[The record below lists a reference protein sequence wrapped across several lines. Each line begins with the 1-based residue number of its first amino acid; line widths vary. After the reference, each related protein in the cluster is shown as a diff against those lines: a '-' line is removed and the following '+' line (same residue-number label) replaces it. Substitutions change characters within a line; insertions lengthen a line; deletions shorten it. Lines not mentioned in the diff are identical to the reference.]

1 MPPYISDVLKHFPL
15 YQSKNTVQEVYSE
28 DNFDKF
34 HIIRC
39 DLIGLY
45 NKVSD
50 LFIVTHFYEHLSGG
64 VSTNLFIIAK
74 QKSWFGFK
82 WVAFNIQ
89 NNELK
94 DGCAN
99 IDDKT
104 FGQYLKTHFKTLV
117 TAIPFTKMPAI
128 TNLKKFT
135 KRMKE
140 YAYPSIEC
148 LDKDASKNE
157 YCISL
162 PENLDEPDKESLNSI
177 KEIYN
182 SFWLSSP
189 NTGFRTNT
197 RLDSLPLEIIQLC
210 EIKTQPFPYH
220 YLPCVN
226 GDYIYFYDCF
236 ERPYVIEAKDVIS
249 TFKQVKDD
257 AFSYQMASY
266 WTLFVNDAVKQEYIS
281 KGNQLLK
288 QDLLKRL
295 LEIRRGIIDFK
306 HKTTQDG
313 ILKRFEKLETA
324 LTQRNENIWR
334 LIDDKKDIEV
344 I

>member
-15 YQSKNTVQEVYSE
+15 YQSKNAVQEVYSE

-34 HIIRC
+34 HIIHC

-74 QKSWFGFK
+74 QKSLLGFK

-94 DGCAN
+94 DGSAN
-99 IDDKT
+99 IDNKT
-104 FGQYLKTHFKTLV
+104 FGQYLKTHFKTLA

-140 YAYPSIEC
+140 YEYPVIEC
-148 LDKDASKNE
+148 LDKKASKNE

-162 PENLDEPDKESLNSI
+162 PENLDEHDKESLNSI

-182 SFWLSSP
+182 SFWFSSASTTFQS
-189 NTGFRTNT
+189 NTK
-197 RLDSLPLEIIQLC
+197 LEALPLKIFQLC

-220 YLPCVN
+220 YIPCVN

-236 ERPYVIEAKDVIS
+236 ERPYVIEAKDVIA
-249 TFKQVKDD
+249 TFKQVKND
-257 AFSYQMASY
+257 ALSYQMASY

-295 LEIRRGIIDFK
+295 LEIRRSIIDFK

-334 LIDDKKDIEV
+334 LIDDKKDVEV

>member
-1 MPPYISDVLKHFPL
+1 MPPYISDVLKRFPL

-34 HIIRC
+34 HIIHC

-64 VSTNLFIIAK
+64 CSTNLFIIAK

-94 DGCAN
+94 DGSAN

-104 FGQYLKTHFKTLV
+104 FGQYLKTHFKILA
-117 TAIPFTKMPAI
+117 TAIPFTKIPAI

-140 YAYPSIEC
+140 YEYPAIEC

-162 PENLDEPDKESLNSI
+162 PENLDEYDKESLNSI

-182 SFWLSSP
+182 SFWFPSATFQSS
-189 NTGFRTNT
+189 TK
-197 RLDSLPLEIIQLC
+197 LEALPLKISQLC
-210 EIKTQPFPYH
+210 EIKTKPFPYY

-226 GDYIYFYDCF
+226 GDYIYFYNCL
-236 ERPYVIEAKDVIS
+236 ELPYVIEAKDVIS

-257 AFSYQMASY
+257 AFAYQRAHY
-266 WTLFVNDAVKQEYIS
+266 YTLFVNEAVKQEYIS

-295 LEIRRGIIDFK
+295 LEIRRSIIDFK

-313 ILKRFEKLETA
+313 ILKRFKKLETA

-334 LIDDKKDIEV
+334 LIDDKKDVEV

>member
-1 MPPYISDVLKHFPL
+1 MSRMYISDVFKHFPL
-15 YQSKNTVQEVYSE
+15 YQSKNTVQEVYGKNE
-28 DNFDKF
+28 TDKF
-34 HIIRC
+34 HIIHC
-39 DLIGLY
+39 DLVGLY

-50 LFIVTHFYEHLSGG
+50 LYIVTHFYDNLANDN
-64 VSTNLFIIAK
+64 STNIFIIAK
-74 QKSWFGFK
+74 QKGWFGFK
-82 WVAFNIQ
+82 WLAFNI
-89 NNELK
+89 LRSRFK
-94 DGCAN
+94 DDYNAIN
-99 IDDKT
+99 DKT
-104 FGQYLKTHFKTLV
+104 FNAYLKNHFETLA

-128 TNLKKFT
+128 TNMNEFT
-135 KRMKE
+135 KGMKVYE
-140 YAYPSIEC
+140 YPVIEC
-148 LDKDASKNE
+148 LDQDASKSE
-157 YCISL
+157 YAISL
-162 PENLDEPDKESLNSI
+162 PENLDAHDCENLNSLV
-177 KEIYN
+177 EIYN
-182 SFWLSSP
+182 SFYLARAYNHP
-189 NTGFRTNT
+189 DTKLEF
-197 RLDSLPLEIIQLC
+197 LPLKITQLC
-210 EIKTQPFPYH
+210 EIKTKPFPYY

-257 AFSYQMASY
+257 AFSYQRAYY
-266 WTLFVNDAVKQEYIS
+266 WTLFVNEAVKQEYIS

-295 LEIRRGIIDFK
+295 LEIRRSIIDFK

>member
-15 YQSKNTVQEVYSE
+15 YQSKNAVQEVYSE

-34 HIIRC
+34 HIIHC

-50 LFIVTHFYEHLSGG
+50 LFIVTHFYEHLSDGT
-64 VSTNLFIIAK
+64 STNLFIIAK

-82 WVAFNIQ
+82 WVAFNIR

-104 FGQYLKTHFKTLV
+104 FGQYLKAHFKTLA

-128 TNLKKFT
+128 TNLEKFT

-140 YAYPSIEC
+140 YEYPAIEC
-148 LDKDASKNE
+148 LDKDASENE

-162 PENLDEPDKESLNSI
+162 PENLDEGDKESLNSI

-182 SFWLSSP
+182 SFWFFSASATFQS
-189 NTGFRTNT
+189 NTK
-197 RLDSLPLEIIQLC
+197 LDSLPLKISQLC
-210 EIKTQPFPYH
+210 EIKTKPFPYY

-236 ERPYVIEAKDVIS
+236 ERPYVIEAKNVIS

-257 AFSYQMASY
+257 AFSYQRAYY

-295 LEIRRGIIDFK
+295 LEIRRSIIDFK

-313 ILKRFEKLETA
+313 ILKRFEKFETA

>member
-1 MPPYISDVLKHFPL
+1 MPPYISDVFKHFPL
-15 YQSKNTVQEVYSE
+15 YQSKNAVQEVYSE

-34 HIIRC
+34 HIIHC

-64 VSTNLFIIAK
+64 VSANLFIIAK

-94 DGCAN
+94 DGGAN
-99 IDDKT
+99 INNKT
-104 FGQYLKTHFKTLV
+104 FGQYLKTHFKTLA

-140 YAYPSIEC
+140 YSYPAIEC

-162 PENLDEPDKESLNSI
+162 PENLDEHDKESLNSI

-182 SFWLSSP
+182 SFRFSSASVA
-189 NTGFRTNT
+189 FQSSAK
-197 RLDSLPLEIIQLC
+197 LEALPLKISQLY

-236 ERPYVIEAKDVIS
+236 ERPYVIEAKDVIA

-257 AFSYQMASY
+257 ALSYQMASY

-295 LEIRRGIIDFK
+295 LEIRRSIIDFK
-306 HKTTQDG
+306 HKTAQDG
-313 ILKRFEKLETA
+313 ILKRFEKLEVA